1 MFFFYL
7 KCINNYFSH
16 YPLFTLPIF
25 IEEYLTSTP
34 CCTTAVGKSTVMEMR
49 SVFRSFHT
57 GDFFFPLME
66 GLSICHFLF
75 PFLLSIAVAANCSSS
90 FIHWKKCKH
99 TLSELGVYKNTHPC
113 PLLLNEGNS
122 RLEQSSLS
130 PPDSKLCIEVSL
142 TVSDQCLST
151 SCTTRTSAFDCLLKC
166 FATKASSGPPCR

>member
-1 MFFFYL
+1 
-7 KCINNYFSH
+7 
-16 YPLFTLPIF
+16 
-25 IEEYLTSTP
+25 
-34 CCTTAVGKSTVMEMR
+34 MERR

-90 FIHWKKCKH
+90 FIHWKKPKH

-122 RLEQSSLS
+122 RLEQSSFS

-166 FATKASSGPPCR
+166 FATKASSGPPCRWWAYRRASLCLLHWAKTLQSGALP